1 MSRRCCHSNGS
12 IAWRIASVSRRLLF
26 GAIVVALGGLLAT
39 PSRADTT
46 ATYLHIAGVPGEST
60 APGHVGWIE
69 VSSASHYVAKP
80 QGLPSQHGAY
90 HFAKRIDS
98 ASPKLSLAACTGT
111 NIPNAQLDIVNVTNH
126 GAVFYSIAL
135 SNVFVESV
143 SAVVEQGGGTGE
155 SLSLAY
161 EQISWT
167 YLQLL
172 TNGAIL
178 VTNVANWAVVS
189 NTGSYASHPTA
200 TDSDGDGMPDY
211 YEVNNGLNPFVND
224 ANGDLDG
231 DGLSNYQE
239 YLAGTQA
246 NNPNSVFR
254 VSRIN
259 LASGQVRVTWTSE
272 AGRSY
277 TVHAASDVRGPYTA
291 VRTVPSAGAGETFTD
306 FAPAPALQF
315 FRISTP

>member
-1 MSRRCCHSNGS
+1 MCRHAHGS
-12 IAWRIASVSRRLLF
+12 AVRRIARISSVLLV
-26 GAIVVALGGLLAT
+26 GAIVVALGGLFVT
-39 PSRADTT
+39 PIQAATT
-46 ATYLHIAGVPGEST
+46 AAYLHIADVPGEST
-60 APGHVGWIE
+60 SPGHVGWFD
-69 VSSASHYVAKP
+69 VYSASHYVAKP
-80 QGLPSQHGAY
+80 QGLPGQHGTY
-90 HFAKRIDS
+90 HFTKRIDS

-111 NIPNAQLDIVNVTNH
+111 NIHTVQLDLVNVTDH

-135 SNVFVESV
+135 SNVFVESI
-143 SAVVEQGGGTGE
+143 SAAVFRDGGTIE

-161 EQISWT
+161 EKISWT

-172 TNGAIL
+172 TNGL
-178 VTNVANWAVVS
+178 PVLTNSADWSVIS
-189 NTGSYASHPTA
+189 NTGSYASHPSTA
-200 TDSDGDGMPDY
+200 DSDGDGMPDY
-211 YEVNNGLNPFVND
+211 YEVNNGLNPLVND

-239 YLAGTQA
+239 YPAGTQA

-254 VSRIN
+254 VSRVN

-272 AGRSY
+272 AGRTY